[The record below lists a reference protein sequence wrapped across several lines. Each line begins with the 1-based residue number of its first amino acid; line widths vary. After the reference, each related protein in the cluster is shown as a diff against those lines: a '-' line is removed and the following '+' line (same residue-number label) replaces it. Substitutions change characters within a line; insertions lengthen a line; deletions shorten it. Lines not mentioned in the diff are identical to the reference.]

1 MAKEHVHGVFESI
14 AGGYDAANDRI
25 SLGMHHMWKRRL
37 EQAAVAACAKR
48 AGQAEGRGQAGRTGG
63 AGGASGVGR
72 AGGEGEAGRAGAA
85 SSAAG
90 ESEAGRTAGTGNTV
104 GEGGAGRTGNAG
116 DAAGASSAAGEG
128 LEPGLV
134 LDVCCGTG
142 DITEQIARAHPD
154 VLVVGLD
161 FSAGM
166 LEVARERVAGLDNV
180 LLVEGDAMDL
190 PFDAATFDAA
200 VVSFGLRNTPDYEQ
214 VLRQMA
220 RVTRPGG
227 TVACLDASVP
237 DAAFV
242 RPFYRFYYKHIM
254 TLLGGGLRHHGEYEW
269 LYESTQEF
277 LTKAELAALF
287 GRVGLAHVAVRPFMC
302 GAAALH
308 TGEVPGAVLGTKDT
322 YSAAP
327 AGEGEACGSAAGKGG
342 PRVPAA
348 GGGAPNTPAAGGAPN
363 GGGVPDAAAS
373 GAVAAAHGAPGA
385 R

>member
-25 SLGMHHMWKRRL
+25 SLGMHRMWKRRL
-37 EQAAVAACAKR
+37 EEAAVAAYARR
-48 AGQAEGRGQAGRTGG
+48 AGQAEDEGQAGRTGG
-63 AGGASGVGR
+63 ASGVGR
-72 AGGEGEAGRAGAA
+72 AAGG
-85 SSAAG
+85 
-90 ESEAGRTAGTGNTV
+90 SEAGRTAGTGNTA

-116 DAAGASSAAGEG
+116 DAAGASSAAGEGGAERTAGEG

-277 LTKAELAALF
+277 LTKVELAALF

-308 TGEVPGAVLGTKDT
+308 TGVVPGADDAMPGADG
-322 YSAAP
+322 AAP

-348 GGGAPNTPAAGGAPN
+348 GGGAPNTPAAGGAPD
-363 GGGVPDAAAS
+363 GGGAPDAAAS
-373 GAVAAAHGAPGA
+373 GAVAAAHGAPDA